1 MAIAREI
8 KKSIFLS
15 KKGKVKKKTIEGGI
29 NKRTELDSSIT
40 DFTFFVSKYSQV
52 IAKIEVRGIEARIP
66 ANSDDLLAISE
77 IATMTKAVTMVFI
90 TRYIANEEFYQN
102 YYISL
107 YR

>member
-1 MAIAREI
+1 M
-8 KKSIFLS
+8 
-15 KKGKVKKKTIEGGI
+15 
-29 NKRTELDSSIT
+29 
-40 DFTFFVSKYSQV
+40 
-52 IAKIEVRGIEARIP
+52 EARIP